1 MDTESPFSG
10 HKILITRSEEQ
21 ALPFVHSI
29 EQRGGEAVVVPLL
42 SFKTPSD
49 NTALRR
55 AIHEIE
61 HFQWVVFTS
70 QNTVRFF
77 KSEMEKEGRPFEL
90 LDTVKIAAIGKKT
103 VELLE
108 KYGIEVDFV
117 PTKFVAEIFTE
128 EFINHTKIGDRILLP
143 HGNLSRSIIIDNLCE
158 AGRNVEAVI
167 TYETVPNH
175 NMRVD
180 LQEMMSRGDVDILTF
195 TSPSTV
201 HFFFQLGE
209 EEVILKDRIWACI
222 GPITAETLKG
232 YGVTADI
239 VADEYTTEGLV
250 ASIESYLQKE
260 ERR

>member
-1 MDTESPFSG
+1 MDKALPYSG

-21 ALPFVHSI
+21 ALPLVHSI
-29 EQRGGEAVVVPLL
+29 EQRGGEAVVIPLL
-42 SFKTPSD
+42 TFQTPDD

-61 HFQWVVFTS
+61 QFQWVVFTS

-77 KSEMEKEGRPFEL
+77 MNQIEKEGRSFDL
-90 LDTVKIAAIGKKT
+90 LHTLKIAAIGKKT

-108 KYGIEVDFV
+108 RFGIEVDFV
-117 PTKFVAEIFTE
+117 PSKFVAEIFID
-128 EFINHTKIGDRILLP
+128 EFINHTKNEDRILLP
-143 HGNLSRSIIIDNLCE
+143 HGNLARSIIIDKLGE

-167 TYETVPNH
+167 AYETVPNFDI
-175 NMRVD
+175 RED
-180 LQEMMSRGDVDILTF
+180 LQQTLRSNDIDILTF
-195 TSPSTV
+195 TSSSTV
-201 HFFFQLGE
+201 HFFFRLAE
-209 EEVILKDRIWACI
+209 EKVILKDWIWACI

-250 ASIESYLQKE
+250 ASIESYLEKE